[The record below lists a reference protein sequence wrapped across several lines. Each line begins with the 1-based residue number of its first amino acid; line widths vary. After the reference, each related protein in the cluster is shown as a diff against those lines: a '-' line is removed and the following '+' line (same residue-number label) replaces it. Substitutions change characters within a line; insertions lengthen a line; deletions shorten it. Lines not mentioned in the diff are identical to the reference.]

1 MGTSTPPIAETRPHF
16 SEHHGH
22 KRNDV
27 YHWLR
32 DENWQKVMHDP
43 SVLRE
48 DIRTYL
54 DAENAHFEGFMG
66 DHEKLKDTIYN
77 EIRGRIKEDDTS
89 VPFKHGA
96 YAYFSRT
103 LEGKQYSQVCRTDRD
118 GGNEVVLIDNNVEAG
133 DGYFRSGGASHSP
146 DHKLLA
152 WSCDRKGSE
161 YFTVFVRDLETGKEL
176 SDQIINTSGGTVW
189 AADSQSFFYIIQDE
203 NHRPHKVFQHTL
215 GTDAAK
221 DRLVYEE
228 KDAGFFLGLHK
239 TSSGNLILIDANDHE
254 TSEIRYIDA
263 HNANSDPVLISA
275 RVEGREYGVEDD
287 GETLYIV
294 TNADGAIDFK
304 MVTAPLASPSADN
317 WTDLIPHRPGILMQ
331 GYFLKKGYLVRKEQF
346 EGLPRIIVRDLANG
360 TEEAISFDEEAY
372 TLSVAGGYEYE
383 SSELRYYYSSP
394 TTPSQVFDY
403 DLKTKA
409 RTLRKTQEIPS
420 GHDPKNYVTRRL
432 FATSHD
438 GEQVPVTI
446 LHRADLKLDGSAP
459 LLLYGYGSYGMSM
472 PAGFSENN
480 LSLVDRGMVYAIA
493 HIRGGMEKGYSWYT
507 NGKREHK
514 TNTFDDFVAS
524 ANMLIEKGYTS
535 KGKIAAMGGSA
546 GGMLMGAMANKA
558 PELFGSIIAL
568 VPFVDVLN
576 TMLDD
581 TLPLTPPEW
590 PEWGNPIE
598 SKEDYERIAAYSPY
612 DNVVPQNYPS
622 MFVMAGLTDP
632 RVTYWEPAKWVA
644 KLRVTKTDSNPLI
657 LKTHMGAGH
666 GGMSGRF
673 ERIKEVAM
681 AYVFALE
688 TTK

>member
-1 MGTSTPPIAETRPHF
+1 MGKPNPPIADTRPHH
-16 SEHHGH
+16 SETHGH

-43 SVLRE
+43 SVLRD
-48 DIRTYL
+48 DIREYL
-54 DAENAHFEGFMG
+54 EAENAHFSGFM
-66 DHEKLKDTIYN
+66 DEHEDLQETIYK

-89 VPFKHGA
+89 VPFKHGP

-103 LEGKQYSQVCRTDRD
+103 LEGQQYSQVCRTDRD
-118 GGNEVVLIDNNVEAG
+118 GANEVVLIDNNVEAG
-133 DGYFRSGGASHSP
+133 DGYFRSGGASYSP
-146 DHKLLA
+146 DHKRLA

-161 YFTVFVRDLETGKEL
+161 YFTLYLRDLETGKEL
-176 SDQIINTSGGTVW
+176 EDQIPNTSGSAVW
-189 AADSQSFFYIIQDE
+189 AADSRSFFYVVQDE
-203 NHRPHKVFQHTL
+203 NHRPHKVFHHEI
-215 GTDAAK
+215 GDDSAE

-228 KDAGFFLGLHK
+228 MNPGFFLGLSK

-263 HNANSDPVLISA
+263 KNADTAPVLISE
-275 RVEGREYGVEDD
+275 RLDGREYSVEDD
-287 GETLYIV
+287 GDTLYIV
-294 TNADGAIDFK
+294 TNANEAIDFK
-304 MVTAPLASPSADN
+304 LVTAPLASPDADN
-317 WTDLIPHRPGILMQ
+317 WVDLIAHRPGILMQ
-331 GYFLKKGYLVRKEQF
+331 GYFLKNGYLVRKEQF
-346 EGLPRIIVRDLANG
+346 EGLPRIIVRDLSSG
-360 TEEAISFDEEAY
+360 TEEEISFDEEAY
-372 TLSVAGGYEYE
+372 TLSVAGGPEFE
-383 SSELRYYYSSP
+383 SSEIRYYYSSP

-403 DLKTKA
+403 DLNSKERA
-409 RTLRKTQEIPS
+409 LRKTQEIPS
-420 GHDPKNYVTRRL
+420 GHDPKQYVTRRL

-446 LHRADLKLDGSAP
+446 LHRADLVLDGSAP
-459 LLLYGYGSYGMSM
+459 LMLYGYGSYGMSM

-493 HIRGGMEKGYSWYT
+493 HVRGGMEKGYSWYT

-514 TNTFDDFVAS
+514 TNTFDDFIAS
-524 ANMLIEKGYTS
+524 ANMLIEEGYTS

-546 GGMLMGAMANKA
+546 GGMLMGVIANQE
-558 PELFGSIIAL
+558 PELFGSIISL

-590 PEWGNPIE
+590 PEWGNPIV
-598 SKEDYERIAAYSPY
+598 SKEDYERISAYSPY
-612 DNVVPQNYPS
+612 DNVAAQNYPS

-644 KLRVTKTDSNPLI
+644 KLRVTKTDDNPLI

>member
-1 MGTSTPPIAETRPHF
+1 MTKLNPPVAETRPHF
-16 SEHHGH
+16 SENHGI
-22 KRNDV
+22 KRNDT

-32 DENWQKVMHDP
+32 DENWQQVMHDP
-43 SVLRE
+43 SVLRQ

-54 DAENAHFEGFMG
+54 EDENAYFDQYMG
-66 DHEKLKDTIYN
+66 DFDDLKETIYN

-89 VPFKHGA
+89 VPFKHGD

-103 LEGKQYSQVCRTDRD
+103 LEGQQYSQLCRTDRD
-118 GGNEVVLIDNNVEAG
+118 GGNEAILIDNNVEAG
-133 DGYFRSGGASHSP
+133 DGYFRSGGAAHAP
-146 DHKLLA
+146 NHKLLA

-161 YFTVFVRDLETGKEL
+161 YFTIYVRDLETGKEL
-176 SDQIINTSGGTVW
+176 EDQIANSAGGIVW
-189 AADSQSFFYIIQDE
+189 AADSESFFYIVQDE
-203 NHRPHKVFQHTL
+203 NHRPHKVFHHKL
-215 GTDAAK
+215 GGKAED

-228 KDAGFFLGLHK
+228 KNPGFFLGIHK
-239 TSSGNLILIDANDHE
+239 TSSGKLILIDANDHE
-254 TSEIRYIDA
+254 TSEIRYIPADSPEA
-263 HNANSDPVLISA
+263 SPTLISE
-275 RVEGREYGVEDD
+275 RIEGREYGIEDHGD
-287 GETLYIV
+287 TLYIT

-304 MVTAPLASPSADN
+304 MMTAPLASPDSSN
-317 WTDLIPHRPGILMQ
+317 WMDLIPHRPGVLMQ
-331 GYFLKKGYLVRKEQF
+331 GYFLKDGYLVRKEQF
-346 EGLPRIIVRDLANG
+346 EGLPRIIVRNLV
-360 TEEAISFDEEAY
+360 TEEEEAISFDEEAY
-372 TLSVAGGYEYE
+372 TLSVSGGYEFDSTE
-383 SSELRYYYSSP
+383 IRYYYSSP

-403 DLKTKA
+403 DLVSKA
-409 RTLRKTQEIPS
+409 RKLRKTQVIPS
-420 GHDPKNYVTRRL
+420 GHEPKDYVTRRL

-438 GEQVPVTI
+438 GEKVPVTI

-472 PAGFSENN
+472 PSGFSENN

-493 HIRGGMEKGYSWYT
+493 HVRGGMEKGYEWYT
-507 NGKREHK
+507 KGKKEFK
-514 TNTFDDFVAS
+514 TNTFDDFIAS
-524 ANMLIEKGYTS
+524 ANMLIEEGYTS

-546 GGMLMGAMANKA
+546 GGMLMGVIANQE
-558 PELFGSIIAL
+558 PDLFGGIIAQ

-590 PEWGNPIE
+590 PEWGNPIT
-598 SKEDYERIAAYSPY
+598 SKEDYDRIASYSPY
-612 DNVVPQNYPS
+612 DNVSAQNYPS

-644 KLRVTKTDSNPLI
+644 KLRASKTDSNPLI